1 MYFLSFWIQ
10 EIRKMIAEI
19 DKDGSGKIDFNEF
32 LHIMTSKM
40 GEPDSK
46 EEIMKTFRLFDDD
59 ETVGYLH
66 KPFRM

>member
-1 MYFLSFWIQ
+1 
-10 EIRKMIAEI
+10 MIAEI

-66 KPFRM
+66 KPSSK